1 MITFEKLQLIKV
13 MIRKLFACQITVISK
28 NNRFQETETLDADPK
43 ATQQITFTENLG
55 GANNRVI
62 FFITGEAKE
71 SDLECSKASVR
82 VLLMSSNNLPT
93 ACSAIYFASTQNQ
106 YKMTQC
112 NTLNVKLSNT
122 QLNKLKSGKK
132 MVLN

>member
-71 SDLECSKASVR
+71 SDLDCSKASVR
-82 VLLMSSNNLPT
+82 VLLMSSNN
-93 ACSAIYFASTQNQ
+93 
-106 YKMTQC
+106 
-112 NTLNVKLSNT
+112 
-122 QLNKLKSGKK
+122 
-132 MVLN
+132 